1 MLDLTLNSWLPAP
14 DNTCTL
20 LSSLQLNSV
29 FCPCHQSS
37 CRQMKIFLPRPRAIH
52 YITLSPYY
60 NKVVPL
66 KPILQSPAGACD
78 QNESSR
84 AQFTSHH
91 WSTSPQLAF
100 RSKSLILNK
109 TKTSAL
115 INAGCFKKI
124 FCSRIS
130 PAKCHHSCKG
140 EPRVQSGW
148 ELST

>member
-1 MLDLTLNSWLPAP
+1 MADVRLNPWIPGSQPQITHARFSAVSSWTL
-14 DNTCTL
+14 
-20 LSSLQLNSV
+20 
-29 FCPCHQSS
+29 
-37 CRQMKIFLPRPRAIH
+37 FLPMPPIQLQADEGIPPTPQSNSLH
-52 YITLSPYY
+52 YTL
-60 NKVVPL
+60 PL
-66 KPILQSPAGACD
+66 LQQSGAILQSPAGTCD

-84 AQFTSHH
+84 AQFTGHH

-100 RSKSLILNK
+100 RSKSLIWNK

-124 FCSRIS
+124 FCSPIF

-140 EPRVQSGW
+140 EPRVPSGW

>member
-1 MLDLTLNSWLPAP
+1 MTDVRLNPWIPGCQPRITHTHFSVVSSWTQWL
-14 DNTCTL
+14 
-20 LSSLQLNSV
+20 
-29 FCPCHQSS
+29 CPCHQSS
-37 CRQMKIFLPRPRAIH
+37 CRQLKVFLPRPRAIH
-52 YITLSPYY
+52 YITLCPYY

-66 KPILQSPAGACD
+66 KPILQSPTGACD

-91 WSTSPQLAF
+91 WSTLPQLAF
-100 RSKSLILNK
+100 RSKSLMLNK

-124 FCSRIS
+124 FCSQIS

-140 EPRVQSGW
+140 EPCV
-148 ELST
+148 